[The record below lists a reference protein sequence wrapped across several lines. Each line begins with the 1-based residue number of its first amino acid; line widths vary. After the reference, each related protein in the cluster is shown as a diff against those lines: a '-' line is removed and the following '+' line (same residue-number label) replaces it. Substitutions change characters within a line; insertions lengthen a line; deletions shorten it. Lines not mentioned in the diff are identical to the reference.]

1 MMVVTTTTAME
12 EAHPYALPET
22 DTGRGGDATTYTTII
37 RLLDGK
43 SNEGGISMTRDVK
56 NAVGQPDN
64 SAFILRVL
72 IYGGILAVML
82 FAAPALFAK
91 IMVPMAAQGIKAAW
105 YAIFVPLAAVLMG
118 ISLFRSW
125 RRRWPRA
132 YMAYYNAQ
140 VRANGYSY
148 CPRCGAPVVE
158 KTRRRSHT
166 VKTGELVTTTTYSD
180 GSKTVDRKDVY
191 GTELRTEH
199 YHVCSNGSCAIEAD
213 LSLGETHLPWRMKEI
228 RCLVLNDSSLLG
240 KKHPNARSILLSRL
254 LVCILAAVIVIACGA
269 TVWGYADYQ
278 DGEWIGITADKE
290 PERSAAEYAD
300 YLHGLDTAYP
310 NWTLSYEKEA
320 TDMLGYL
327 GNNIGKDETK
337 GFFMGSYQTDD
348 GVVLVYNFYGADG
361 GSDVPDGEY
370 TLMNLDGTMV
380 LIDDTNKLIYKQD
393 TEFYKTYAPKLQTLT
408 YDTILKGVLEQ
419 VDGGEHGVYN
429 GALPMEFVR
438 KDNTTAYSYMK
449 SNDPTQINGEFRVVT
464 LHPEAELEERWIFT
478 YRENEYVPNALEGYT
493 YSDAMPL
500 FDDSDEL
507 GKLIAKSLDDSC
519 DYTLYRNDEEVVDV
533 DVDVLANGY
542 EICFSEWDESSD
554 LRFEE
559 DVDYRINTSEKT
571 LVKIT
576 NDENYNRVSVDMP
589 LSEYQK
595 EYDYVMSIIPP
606 LYIRNVID
614 MDEAEVKKEVLGLI
628 TNYVM
633 KDESG
638 NVVAEMK
645 VMFGVIGEVI
655 HHTGENEYVKLELEY

>member
-1 MMVVTTTTAME
+1 
-12 EAHPYALPET
+12 
-22 DTGRGGDATTYTTII
+22 
-37 RLLDGK
+37 
-43 SNEGGISMTRDVK
+43 MTRDVRK
-56 NAVGQPDN
+56 AVGNPDN
-64 SAFILRVL
+64 SVFIRNAI
-72 IYGGILAVML
+72 IYGVILAVMV
-82 FAAPALFAK
+82 FVAPSIFAK
-91 IMVPMAAQGIKAAW
+91 MMVPMAAQGIKVAW
-105 YAIFVPLAAVLMG
+105 YAIFVPLAAVMMG

-125 RRRWPRA
+125 QRRWPRA
-132 YMAYYNAQ
+132 YMARYNAE

-158 KTRRRSHT
+158 KTRRRSHS

-213 LSLGETHLPWRMKEI
+213 TSYSETHLPWKMQEI
-228 RCLVLNDSSLLG
+228 RYLVLGDG
-240 KKHPNARSILLSRL
+240 RSNKSAAGLLLSRL
-254 LVCILAAVIVIACGA
+254 LMPVLAVVIVIACGA

-278 DGEWIGITADKE
+278 DGEWIGITADRE
-290 PERSAAEYAD
+290 PARSAAEYAD

-310 NWTLSYEKEA
+310 NWEVSYEKEA

-327 GNNIGKDETK
+327 GNQIGKDETK
-337 GFFMGSYQTDD
+337 GYFMASYQTDD
-348 GVVLVYNFYGADG
+348 GVVMVYHFYGADG
-361 GSDVPDGEY
+361 GIDIPDGEY
-370 TLMNLDGTMV
+370 TLRNLDGVMV
-380 LIDDTNKLIYKQD
+380 LIDDTNERIYKQD

-408 YDTILKGVLEQ
+408 HDTILKGVLER

-429 GALPMEFVR
+429 GALPMEFIR
-438 KDNTTAYSYMK
+438 KDNTTAYAYMK
-449 SNDPTQINGEFRVVT
+449 SNDNLTINSEFRAVT
-464 LHPEAELEERWIFT
+464 IHPEEELEERWIFT
-478 YRENEYVPNALEGYT
+478 YRDYEYVPDALEGYT

-519 DYTLYRNDEEVVDV
+519 DYTLYRNDDDEVIAMDV
-533 DVDVLANGY
+533 DILANGY
-542 EICFSEWDESSD
+542 EICFSAWDETSD

-559 DVDYRINTSEKT
+559 DVDYRINVNEKT
-571 LVKIT
+571 LTKIEI
-576 NDENYNRVSVDMP
+576 DEDYRRVEVDMP

-606 LYIRNVID
+606 LYIRNIMD
-614 MDEAEVKKEVLGLI
+614 MDEAEVKKEYLGLV
-628 TNYVM
+628 TTYVM

-638 NVVAEMK
+638 NVTAEMK

-655 HHTGENEYVKLELEY
+655 HYLSDDEYVKIELEY

>member
-1 MMVVTTTTAME
+1 M
-12 EAHPYALPET
+12 
-22 DTGRGGDATTYTTII
+22 
-37 RLLDGK
+37 K
-43 SNEGGISMTRDVK
+43 DVK
-56 NAVGQPDN
+56 RVVGTPDN
-64 SAFILRVL
+64 SAFIRNAI
-72 IYGGILAVML
+72 IYGVILAIMV
-82 FAAPALFAK
+82 FVAPSLFAK
-91 IMVPMAAQGIKAAW
+91 IMVPMAAQGIKVAW
-105 YAIFVPLAAVLMG
+105 YAIFVPLAAVMMG

-132 YMAYYNAQ
+132 YMAHYNAQ

-158 KTRRRSHT
+158 KTRRRSHA

-213 LSLGETHLPWRMKEI
+213 LSLGETHLPWKKKEI
-228 RCLVLNDSSLLG
+228 RYLVLG
-240 KKHPNARSILLSRL
+240 EGRSNKSAAGLLLSRL
-254 LVCILAAVIVIACGA
+254 LMPILAAVVVVACGV
-269 TVWGYADYQ
+269 TVWNYADYQ

-361 GSDVPDGEY
+361 GIDVPNGEY
-370 TLMNLDGTMV
+370 TLRNLDGAMV

-449 SNDPTQINGEFRVVT
+449 SNDTLAINGEFRTVT
-464 LHPEAELEERWIFT
+464 IHPEEEWEEHWIFA
-478 YRENEYVPNALEGYT
+478 YDDFAYVPDALEGYS

-500 FDDSDEL
+500 YDDSDEL

-519 DYTLYRNDEEVVDV
+519 DYMLYRNDEEVISMDV
-533 DVDVLANGY
+533 DILANGY
-542 EICFSEWDESSD
+542 EISFSRWEETSD

-559 DVDYRINTSEKT
+559 DVDYRINVNKKT
-571 LVKIT
+571 LTKIEIGE
-576 NDENYNRVSVDMP
+576 DYRRVEVDMP

-606 LYIRNVID
+606 LYIRNIID
-614 MDEAEVKKEVLGLI
+614 WDEAEVKKEYLGI
-628 TNYVM
+628 VTNYVM
-633 KDESG
+633 KDDSG
-638 NVVAEMK
+638 KVTAEMK
-645 VMFGVIGEVI
+645 VMFGVIGEVY
-655 HHTGENEYVKLELEY
+655 HYLSDDEYVKLELEY

>member
-1 MMVVTTTTAME
+1 M
-12 EAHPYALPET
+12 
-22 DTGRGGDATTYTTII
+22 
-37 RLLDGK
+37 K
-43 SNEGGISMTRDVK
+43 DVK
-56 NAVGQPDN
+56 RAVGTPDS
-64 SAFILRVL
+64 SAFIRNAI
-72 IYGGILAVML
+72 IYGVILAVMV
-82 FAAPALFAK
+82 FVAPSLFAK
-91 IMVPMAAQGIKAAW
+91 IMVPIAAQGIKVAW
-105 YAIFVPLAAVLMG
+105 YAIFVPLAAVMMG
-118 ISLFRSW
+118 VSLFRSW

-132 YMAYYNAQ
+132 YMAHYNAQ

-158 KTRRRSHT
+158 KTRRRSHA

-213 LSLGETHLPWRMKEI
+213 LSLGETHLPWKKKEI
-228 RCLVLNDSSLLG
+228 RYLVLG
-240 KKHPNARSILLSRL
+240 EGRSNKSAAGLLLSRL
-254 LVCILAAVIVIACGA
+254 LMPILAVVVVIACGA
-269 TVWGYADYQ
+269 IVWGYADYQ
-278 DGEWIGITADKE
+278 DGEWIGITADRE

-361 GSDVPDGEY
+361 GIDVPDGKY

-449 SNDPTQINGEFRVVT
+449 SNDTLAINGEFRTVT
-464 LHPEAELEERWIFT
+464 IHPEEEWEESWIFG
-478 YRENEYVPNALEGYT
+478 YDDFAYVPDALEGYS

-500 FDDSDEL
+500 YDDSDEL

-519 DYTLYRNDEEVVDV
+519 DYMLYRNDEEVISMDV
-533 DVDVLANGY
+533 DILANGY
-542 EICFSEWDESSD
+542 EISFSRWEETSD

-559 DVDYRINTSEKT
+559 DVDYRINVNEKT
-571 LVKIT
+571 LTKIEI
-576 NDENYNRVSVDMP
+576 DEDYRRVEVDMP

-606 LYIRNVID
+606 LYIRNIID
-614 MDEAEVKKEVLGLI
+614 WDEAEVKKEYLGI
-628 TNYVM
+628 VTNYVM
-633 KDESG
+633 KDDSG
-638 NVVAEMK
+638 KVTAEMK
-645 VMFGVIGEVI
+645 VMFGVIGEVY
-655 HHTGENEYVKLELEY
+655 HYLSDDEYVKLELEY